1 MHRSGKLHSNADAL
15 SRITDSIEN
24 INSIFIIDTSKP
36 DIEKWK
42 KEQINDSELLEIFKD
57 LQDKNSI
64 FKDQFIIHDGLLLRN
79 YQQHASNQRNEL
91 LSQIV
96 VPKLLQQDVLEMCHN
111 VPMSGHLGIKKT
123 YSKIKERFW
132 WKNMLN
138 DIKQWIYSC

>member
-96 VPKLLQQDVLEMCHN
+96 VPKLLQQDVLEM
-111 VPMSGHLGIKKT
+111 S
-123 YSKIKERFW
+123 
-132 WKNMLN
+132 
-138 DIKQWIYSC
+138 